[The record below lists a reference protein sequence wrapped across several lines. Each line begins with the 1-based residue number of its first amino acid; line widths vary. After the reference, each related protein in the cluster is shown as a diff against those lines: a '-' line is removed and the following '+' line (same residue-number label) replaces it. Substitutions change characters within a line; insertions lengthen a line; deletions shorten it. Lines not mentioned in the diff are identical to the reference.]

1 LEDPTAD
8 RTREGATTDRH
19 RPGPAGH
26 PTGLDRRR
34 FLTLTGFT
42 GAAVALRGVASL
54 PAAASAGGG
63 RAPAGEGADTSF
75 FSADEREIL
84 TQVVERLVDSGEAEA
99 PAVRATSAID
109 VIDGLCGRLDPALT
123 GPLPLLLRA
132 VEWGPWIF
140 ELRFSRFSGLDAAGR
155 DESLRDWMES
165 RLGLR
170 RLGFA
175 ALRNLAFLGYYSQEE
190 TWPLIGYRGP
200 LLGKESA
207 S

>member
-1 LEDPTAD
+1 VDDPT
-8 RTREGATTDRH
+8 
-19 RPGPAGH
+19 P
-26 PTGLDRRR
+26 GLDRRR
-34 FLTLTGFT
+34 AGLDRHRAGLDRRGFLTLTGWA
-42 GAAVALRGVASL
+42 GAAVALRGVAGL
-54 PAAASAGGG
+54 PAAAAS
-63 RAPAGEGADTSF
+63 APATGAAF
-75 FSADEREIL
+75 FSPDEREIL
-84 TQVVERLVDSGEAEA
+84 TLVVERMVESGEPEA
-99 PAVRATSAID
+99 PAVRSTAAID

-123 GPLPLLLRA
+123 GPLPMLLRA

-155 DESLRDWMES
+155 DDSLRGWMTS
-165 RLGLR
+165 RIGLR

-200 LLGKESA
+200 LLGTGAA

>member
-1 LEDPTAD
+1 MD
-8 RTREGATTDRH
+8 RD
-19 RPGPAGH
+19 RPGPGGH
-26 PTGLDRRR
+26 PNGLDRRR
-34 FLTLTGFT
+34 FLTLAGLS
-42 GAAVALRGVASL
+42 GAAVALRGLASL
-54 PAAASAGGG
+54 PAAAAGG
-63 RAPAGEGADTSF
+63 RAPAGDGPGTPF

-84 TQVVERLVDSGEAEA
+84 TQVVERLVYSGEPEA
-99 PAVRATSAID
+99 PAVRSTSAID
-109 VIDGLCGRLDPALT
+109 VIDGLCSRLDPALT
-123 GPLPLLLRA
+123 GPLPYLLRA

-140 ELRFSRFSGLDAAGR
+140 ELRFSRFSGLDTAGR
-155 DESLRDWMES
+155 DDSLRDWMES

-200 LLGKESA
+200 LLGRESA